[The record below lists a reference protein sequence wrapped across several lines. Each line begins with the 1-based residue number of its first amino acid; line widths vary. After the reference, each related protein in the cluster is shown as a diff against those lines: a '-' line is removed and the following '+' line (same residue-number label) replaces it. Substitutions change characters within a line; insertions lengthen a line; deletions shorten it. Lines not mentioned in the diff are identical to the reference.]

1 MYLWTEK
8 SDWYKEKFAL
18 NFFRLEKKNK
28 MEITYFLVCEKPK
41 YSSGMFSKIPIS
53 VFDSNGKY
61 TLSIEE
67 RCKFSFVC
75 QSCCLVTFLDFDNT
89 VTREDFDCIREFLKN
104 NQNIQD

>member
-1 MYLWTEK
+1 
-8 SDWYKEKFAL
+8 
-18 NFFRLEKKNK
+18 
-28 MEITYFLVCEKPK
+28 MEITYFLVCKKPR
-41 YSSGMFSKIPIS
+41 YNSGMFSKIPIS
-53 VFDSNGKY
+53 VFDSNGKC